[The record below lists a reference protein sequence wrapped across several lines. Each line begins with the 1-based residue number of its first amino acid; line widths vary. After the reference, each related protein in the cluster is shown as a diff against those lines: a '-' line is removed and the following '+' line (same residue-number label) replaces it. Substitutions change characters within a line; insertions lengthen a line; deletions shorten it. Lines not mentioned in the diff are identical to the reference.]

1 MDERMMEVNN
11 SQQVDMR
18 EWIQQS
24 IKEIN
29 FRARVTREEQE
40 AAISEQQAKINN
52 TVKDV
57 IQKSEEMRK
66 EVFVSLE

>member
-1 MDERMMEVNN
+1 MMEVNN

-18 EWIQQS
+18 EWIQQN

-29 FRARVTREEQE
+29 YRARVTREEQE
-40 AAISEQQAKINN
+40 AMISEQKEKIDN

-57 IQKSEEMRK
+57 IKKSEEMRK
-66 EVFVSLE
+66 EV

>member
-18 EWIQQS
+18 EWIQQNV
-24 IKEIN
+24 KEIN

-57 IQKSEEMRK
+57 IKKSEAMRK
-66 EVFVSLE
+66 EVFASLE